1 MDSRLRRLAENEALF
16 RQINERRRMRAVDV
30 WAHQHTY
37 VFYCECPDAGCEQGL
52 ALTEDEYEHVRSQAR
67 WFLVAPGHASTEI
80 EQVVERL
87 AQFEIV
93 EMRAEAARLAEQWDP
108 RR

>member
-1 MDSRLRRLAENEALF
+1 MDSRLRRLAENETLF
-16 RQINERRRMRAVDV
+16 REINERRRTSAVDV

-37 VFYCECPDAGCEQGL
+37 SFYCECSDRGCEQGL
-52 ALTEDEYEHVRSQAR
+52 ALTETEYELVRSQPT
-67 WFLVAPGHASTEI
+67 WFLVAPGHESPEI
-80 EQVVERL
+80 ERVVEHH

-93 EMRAEAARLAEQWDP
+93 EMRDEAARLAEQWDP